1 MREVNWVNSSELINR
16 IKKYSVEL
24 VTKELNKKVYDIYEL
39 DEDRYMLGVI
49 ANELIDVNQYETYI
63 YVSDKK
69 EILCNILYKK
79 ITSEEESRNHY
90 SKLKEL
96 IILNDLSLLLDECS
110 K

>member
-1 MREVNWVNSSELINR
+1 MNSSELINR
-16 IKKYSVEL
+16 IKKYSVEP

-49 ANELIDVNQYETYI
+49 ANELIDINQYETYI
-63 YVSDKK
+63 YVSDKQ

-79 ITSEEESRNHY
+79 FVSEEECRKYY

-96 IILNDLSLLLDECS
+96 IILNDLSLLLNECS